1 MLSKMRFQNR
11 YWDNLVTDTGNVGI
25 GTTGPGYKLH
35 VVTDIADWGMRIF
48 NDGNNVNRYGIS
60 IAVGT
65 DDNSGTNY
73 HIGFDDGDGTDLG
86 YISSSSGTVTYGA
99 FTANHD
105 VSIPEGHNE
114 KGYPYGTL
122 LCIIS
127 TGTEKNMT
135 RKITYNTTACNEP
148 YAKNVIGAYAG
159 KYDKEKNLHQV
170 YILGDGHILVN
181 SENGN
186 IEVGDL
192 ITTSST
198 IGIGM
203 KATKSGIAIGIAQE
217 SYNFAGNESKL
228 IAVQYGV
235 RHYTSD
241 SETQQLRMENEELKQ
256 RLMKLEAKV
265 K

>member
-1 MLSKMRFQNR
+1 
-11 YWDNLVTDTGNVGI
+11 
-25 GTTGPGYKLH
+25 
-35 VVTDIADWGMRIF
+35 
-48 NDGNNVNRYGIS
+48 
-60 IAVGT
+60 
-65 DDNSGTNY
+65 
-73 HIGFDDGDGTDLG
+73 
-86 YISSSSGTVTYGA
+86 
-99 FTANHD
+99 
-105 VSIPEGHNE
+105 
-114 KGYPYGTL
+114 
-122 LCIIS
+122 
-127 TGTEKNMT
+127 MT

-203 KATKSGIAIGIAQE
+203 KATKSGIVIGIAQE
-217 SYNFAGNESKL
+217 SYNFAGNEVKL